1 LQGISVSTG
10 KVELKLPFPF
20 SVAIFIKLMPNNTSG
35 GNLDWKKRVELVF
48 EHFLW
53 STRWLVLIA
62 VLASLVSAFILFL
75 AGLYE
80 IVHLV
85 IMFFKTTSYKYF
97 YSKLLSTIIA
107 SVDLFLIGT
116 FLLVFSL
123 GLYELFI
130 SKLDPAENTPHGQ
143 KVLAIRNLEDLK
155 EKLGRLVIMVLIV
168 SFFKQ
173 VLHLEYKNPLETLY
187 IALGVLLIA
196 LALYFT
202 HKGHSSSKEEH

>member
-1 LQGISVSTG
+1 MENGRQRA
-10 KVELKLPFPF
+10 K
-20 SVAIFIKLMPNNTSG
+20 G
-35 GNLDWKKRVELVF
+35 GWRRTLEMVF
-48 EHFLW
+48 ENFLW
-53 STRWLVLIA
+53 NTRWLVLIA
-62 VLASLVSAFILFL
+62 VVASLFSALILFL

-80 IVHLV
+80 IVEL
-85 IMFFKTTSYKYF
+85 ILLFFHAESYHHF
-97 YSKLLSTIIA
+97 YSKLLSVIIA

-116 FLLVFSL
+116 FLLVFAL

-130 SKLDPAENTPHGQ
+130 SKLDPAENSPQGQ
-143 KVLAIRNLEDLK
+143 KVLAIKNLEDLK

-173 VLHLEYKNPLETLY
+173 ALHLQYKTPMETLY

-202 HKGHSSSKEEH
+202 HKGSSNH

>member
-1 LQGISVSTG
+1 MEE
-10 KVELKLPFPF
+10 KR
-20 SVAIFIKLMPNNTSG
+20 N
-35 GNLDWKKRVELVF
+35 DWKKRFELVF

-53 STRWLVLIA
+53 NTRWLVLIA
-62 VLASLVSAFILFL
+62 VVASLVSAFILFV

-80 IVHLV
+80 IGYLV
-85 IMFFKTTSYKYF
+85 LYFFKAPSYEHF

-130 SKLDPAENTPHGQ
+130 SKLDPAENDPQGQ
-143 KVLAIRNLEDLK
+143 RVLAIKNLEDLK

-173 VLHLEYKNPLETLY
+173 VLHIEYSNPLETLY

-202 HKGHSSSKEEH
+202 HKGHADREH

>member
-1 LQGISVSTG
+1 MEGHKEQKDWRKNL
-10 KVELKLPFPF
+10 EL
-20 SVAIFIKLMPNNTSG
+20 A
-35 GNLDWKKRVELVF
+35 F
-48 EHFLW
+48 ETFLW
-53 STRWLVLIA
+53 NTRWLVLIA
-62 VLASLVSAFILFL
+62 VVASLFSAFILFL

-80 IVHLV
+80 IIDLV
-85 IMFFKTTSYKYF
+85 FYFFTAESYHHF
-97 YSKLLSTIIA
+97 YSKLLGVIIA

-130 SKLDPAENTPHGQ
+130 SKLDPAESSPQGQ

-173 VLHLEYKNPLETLY
+173 VLHLEYKSPVETLY

-202 HKGHSSSKEEH
+202 HKGHGEK